1 MIYLL
6 INNKIKINVTNN
18 TKKELFKIINSLDDS
33 FDIKVIRR

>member
-18 TKKELFKIINSLDDS
+18 TKKELFNIINSLNNNL
-33 FDIKVIRR
+33 DIKLIRR

>member
-18 TKKELFKIINSLDDS
+18 TKKELFNIINSLNNN
-33 FDIKVIRR
+33 FDIKLIRR